1 MAKMNFGGVIENVIT
16 REEFPLSKALETLKD
31 ETIAVIGY
39 GVQGPGQSLNLK
51 DNGFNVIV
59 GQRKN
64 SKTWDKAVADGW
76 VPGKTLFEIEEA
88 CERATIIQYLL
99 SDAAQIAVWP
109 SVKKHLPPG
118 KALYFSHGC
127 GSTYSDRTCIVP
139 PIDIDVIMI
148 APKGPGHTVRSTYVN
163 GKGVPCL
170 IAVEQNATGD
180 AYKLALAYAAGIGG
194 ARGGVM
200 ETTFQDETETDL
212 FGEQAVLCG
221 GVVELMKLGFETLV
235 EAGYA
240 PENANF
246 ECIHE
251 MKLIIDLIN
260 KGGVAMM
267 NYSISDTA
275 EYGEYV
281 SGTRILPYEE
291 TKKNMKAVLTDI
303 QDGTFA
309 GKWIAENKNGR
320 TFFNSKRALLAQHPM
335 ETVGAELRKNML
347 WGDDVDTATASN

>member
-1 MAKMNFGGVIENVIT
+1 MAKMYYE
-16 REEFPLSKALETLKD
+16 KD
-31 ETIAVIGY
+31 CDINYLDGKKIAVIGY
-39 GVQGPGQSLNLK
+39 GSQGHAHAMNLRDSGCDVIIGLYKGGKSWPVAEK
-51 DNGFNVIV
+51 DGFTVMTTAEATQAADIIMILINDEKQADMYKKDIAPNLTAGKAIMFAHGFNIHY
-59 GQRKN
+59 GQI
-64 SKTWDKAVADGW
+64 T
-76 VPGKTLFEIEEA
+76 
-88 CERATIIQYLL
+88 
-99 SDAAQIAVWP
+99 
-109 SVKKHLPPG
+109 PP
-118 KALYFSHGC
+118 A
-127 GSTYSDRTCIVP
+127 
-139 PIDIDVIMI
+139 DIDVLMI
-148 APKGPGHTVRSTYVN
+148 APKGPGHTVRSQYVA

-180 AYKLALAYAAGIGG
+180 AYKLGLAYAAGIGG

-221 GVVELMKLGFETLV
+221 GVVELMKMGFETLV

-240 PENANF
+240 PENAYF

-281 SGTRILPYEE
+281 SGPRVLPYEQ
-291 TKKNMKAVLTDI
+291 TKANMKAVLTDI
-303 QDGTFA
+303 QNGKFA
-309 GKWIAENKNGR
+309 GNWIAENKNGR
-320 TFFNSKRALLAQHPM
+320 TFFNSTRRQLAKHQM
-335 ETVGAELRKNML
+335 EIVGAELRKNML
-347 WGDDVDTATASN
+347 WGDDSNPDTASN

>member
-1 MAKMNFGGVIENVIT
+1 MAKMYYE
-16 REEFPLSKALETLKD
+16 KD
-31 ETIAVIGY
+31 CDLNYLNGKKIAVIGY
-39 GVQGPGQSLNLK
+39 GSQGHAHALNLK
-51 DNGFNVIV
+51 DSGCEVCVGLREGSKNWAQAEAAGLTVKTIAEAAKWGDVVMLLINDEVQADVYKKDIAPYLEEGNALAFAHGFNIRYK
-59 GQRKN
+59 Q
-64 SKTWDKAVADGW
+64 
-76 VPGKTLFEIEEA
+76 
-88 CERATIIQYLL
+88 
-99 SDAAQIAVWP
+99 
-109 SVKKHLPPG
+109 
-118 KALYFSHGC
+118 
-127 GSTYSDRTCIVP
+127 IVP
-139 PIDIDVIMI
+139 PAGVDVFMA
-148 APKGPGHTVRSTYVN
+148 APKGPGHTVRSTYVS

-170 IAVEQNATGD
+170 VAVEQNATGK
-180 AYKLALAYAAGIGG
+180 AYDIALAYIAGIGG
-194 ARGGVM
+194 ARAGIM
-200 ETTFQDETETDL
+200 ETTFHDETETDL

-235 EAGYA
+235 EAGYE
-240 PENANF
+240 PENAYF

-281 SGTRILPYEE
+281 SGTRVLPYEE
-291 TKKNMKAVLTDI
+291 TKANMKAVLRDI

-347 WGDDVDTATASN
+347 WGDDVDPDTASN

>member
-1 MAKMNFGGVIENVIT
+1 MAKMYYE
-16 REEFPLSKALETLKD
+16 KD
-31 ETIAVIGY
+31 CDISYLDGKKIAVIGY
-39 GVQGPGQSLNLK
+39 GSQGHAHAMNLRDSGCDVIIGLYKGGKSWPVAEK
-51 DNGFNVIV
+51 DGFTVMTTAEATQAADIIMILINDEKQADMYKKDIAPNLTAGKAIMFAHGFNIHY
-59 GQRKN
+59 GQI
-64 SKTWDKAVADGW
+64 TPPAD
-76 VPGKTLFEIEEA
+76 V
-88 CERATIIQYLL
+88 
-99 SDAAQIAVWP
+99 
-109 SVKKHLPPG
+109 
-118 KALYFSHGC
+118 
-127 GSTYSDRTCIVP
+127 
-139 PIDIDVIMI
+139 DVLMI
-148 APKGPGHTVRSTYVN
+148 APKGPGHTVRSQYVA

-180 AYKLALAYAAGIGG
+180 AYKLGLAYAAGIGG

-221 GVVELMKLGFETLV
+221 GVVELMKMGFETLV

-240 PENANF
+240 PENAYF

-281 SGTRILPYEE
+281 SGPRVLPYEQ
-291 TKKNMKAVLTDI
+291 TKANMKAVLTDI
-303 QDGTFA
+303 QNGKFA
-309 GKWIAENKNGR
+309 GNWIAENKNGR
-320 TFFNSKRALLAQHPM
+320 TFFNSTRRQLAKHQM

-347 WGDDVDTATASN
+347 WGDDSDPDTASN